1 MKSLLN
7 RINDPWQVWMGRLFI
22 AVVLFWNLQCAI
34 YFILSPKEFS
44 YSFELSGTPGIT
56 AITGYGILFLMW
68 QVPYVFALIHPL
80 RYRIS
85 LIEAIIM
92 QFIGVT
98 AESLLLFKTPHDFA
112 LLRSSIV
119 RFIVFDGAGVVILL
133 FAYFITRKRFF
144 P

>member
-1 MKSLLN
+1 
-7 RINDPWQVWMGRLFI
+7 
-22 AVVLFWNLQCAI
+22 VVLFWNLQCAL

-44 YSFELSGTPGIT
+44 SSFELSGTPGIT
-56 AITGYGILFLMW
+56 AITGFGILFLMW

-133 FAYFITRKRFF
+133 FVYFITRKRFF